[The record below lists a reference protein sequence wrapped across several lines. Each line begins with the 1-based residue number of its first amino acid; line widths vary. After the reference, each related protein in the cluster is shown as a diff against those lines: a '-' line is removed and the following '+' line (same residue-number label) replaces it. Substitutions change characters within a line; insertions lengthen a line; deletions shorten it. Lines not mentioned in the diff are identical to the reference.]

1 MIDGIARFFRQ
12 FIEPATGS
20 GHAADAAALRLA
32 TAALLVEMMRM
43 DDRFPD
49 AEREAVTSL
58 LRAQFALDAAQIDE
72 LVRLAGEE
80 ARQASGYF
88 QFTSLINRHCDAA
101 QKITIVENLWRI
113 AYADGHLDAHEAHLM
128 RRLAD
133 LLHVGHADYVA
144 AKQRGREAGAEEQG
158 PATER

>member
-1 MIDGIARFFRQ
+1 MIPGIRKFFTQ
-12 FIEPATGS
+12 FIEPGTREQQHGS
-20 GHAADAAALRLA
+20 AQALQIA
-32 TAALLVEMMRM
+32 TAALLLEMMRM
-43 DDRFPD
+43 DNHLAESERETITASLQQRFGLD
-49 AEREAVTSL
+49 AEQLETLVQL
-58 LRAQFALDAAQIDE
+58 AA
-72 LVRLAGEE
+72 EE

-144 AKQRGREAGAEEQG
+144 AKQRGREAGAGEQG